1 MLDGMSV
8 NPYDSPET
16 VGQAPAK
23 PKARGFRLI
32 ELLVVIAV
40 IGGLIALLLPA
51 RRNAGE
57 AARRSQCSNNLKQ
70 IALGLQNYHDDHGC
84 FPPAY
89 TVDAEG
95 KPLHSWRTLIL
106 PYIEQGSLYEKIDL
120 LKPWDDPANQIAQET
135 RVSAYQCPST
145 NLRPDQTTYL
155 AVVGPNSCLQP
166 GEPRKLDEI
175 TDSTSLTLIVIEV
188 APDRAVHWM
197 SPKDASE
204 QDVIDFAKVAQ
215 LSHPNG
221 TVAAYVDGHTGL
233 LSKNI
238 KPEVL
243 RALISIAG
251 GDDEIAQKD
260 F

>member
-1 MLDGMSV
+1 MNV

-23 PKARGFRLI
+23 PKARGFRLV

-40 IGGLIALLLPA
+40 IGGLVALLLPA

-70 IALGLQNYHDDHGC
+70 IALGLQNYHDSFGC

-89 TVDAEG
+89 TVDASG

-106 PYIEQGSLYEKIDL
+106 PFIEQKSLYDTLDL
-120 LKPWDDPANQIAQET
+120 SKPWDDPVNQAALESKIN
-135 RVSAYQCPST
+135 AYQCPS
-145 NLRPDQTTYL
+145 NDLLPGRTTYL
-155 AVVGPNSCLQP
+155 AVVGPNSCLKP
-166 GEPRKLDEI
+166 GEPRKMDEI
-175 TDSTSLTLIVIEV
+175 TDSTHLTLIVIEV
-188 APDRAVHWM
+188 APERAVHWM
-197 SPKDASE
+197 APQDASE
-204 QDVIDFAKVAQ
+204 QDVIGFAKVAR

-221 TVAAYVDGHTGL
+221 TLAAYVDGHTGL
-233 LSKNI
+233 LSKEI

-243 RALISIAG
+243 RALISVSG
-251 GDDEIAQKD
+251 GDDEIVQKA